1 MNVEDATPARLLVVD
16 DQPDN
21 RNVLNRFFSRRG
33 FEIVE
38 AADGATALRLIAT
51 QSFDAVLLDIVM
63 PGMNG
68 FEVLKAIRLSHSP
81 SNLPVIMVTAKVD
94 TEDVVEALQLG
105 ANDYVTKP
113 INFSI
118 ANARLQNQ
126 LARKQAEHRLAD
138 HVQKLEATNHRLE
151 KEIAERKQSEERVR
165 YMAQH
170 DALTGLSNRAHF
182 RDHLIRALG
191 RMDEDG
197 GGLALLFIDLDHFK
211 LINDTLGHR
220 VGDLLLIAIG
230 ERLKN
235 AVGKS
240 DSVARLGGDEFA
252 VIHIVKGRP
261 EQAGQLADQIMDAL
275 ERPYDIEGHRLGL
288 GCSIGIALAPD
299 DSCDPDVLLSNA
311 DLALYRAKAEGRGI
325 RRSFLPE
332 MNTRAQ
338 ARRTLESDLRNALHA
353 GQFELHYQPVCNLLS
368 GCISGLEALLRWRH
382 PERGLIPPVDFIPLA
397 EEIGLITPLGDWVL
411 REACN
416 AARQWPEQVSLAVN
430 LSAVQ
435 LRTGNIVQNVVNALA
450 MTGLCPKRLELEITE
465 TTLLDDNQNTMHALH
480 QLQSMGTRI
489 VMDDFGTGYSS
500 LSYLRKFPFDKIKID
515 RSFVREL
522 PADNDG
528 SAIVRSIIHLANNI
542 GMPTTAE
549 GVETEEQRA
558 YLQSEGC
565 SEAQGFLISRPLPSA
580 QLRALFANV
589 AGVRRV
595 A

>member
-1 MNVEDATPARLLVVD
+1 MNEEEAAPARLLVVD

-51 QSFDAVLLDIVM
+51 QGFDAVLLDIVM

-68 FEVLKAIRLSHSP
+68 FEVLKAIRASHSP
-81 SNLPVIMVTAKVD
+81 SHLPVIMVTAKVD
-94 TEDVVEALQLG
+94 TEDVVEALNLG

-118 ANARLQNQ
+118 AQARLQNQ
-126 LARKQAEHRLAD
+126 LARKRAESRLAD
-138 HVQKLEATNHRLE
+138 HVQKLEATNYRLE
-151 KEIAERKQSEERVR
+151 NEISERKQSEERVR

-235 AVGKS
+235 SVDKTDA
-240 DSVARLGGDEFA
+240 VARLGGDEFA
-252 VIHIVKGRP
+252 VIHNLKGRP
-261 EQAGQLADQIMDAL
+261 ETAGLLADSIMQAV
-275 ERPYDIEGHRLGL
+275 EQPYHVEGHRMGV

-299 DSCDPDVLLSNA
+299 DGRDPDVLLSNA
-311 DLALYRAKAEGRGI
+311 DLALYRAKAEGRGV
-325 RRSFLPE
+325 RRSFEPE
-332 MNTRAQ
+332 MNARAQ
-338 ARRTLESDLRNALHA
+338 ARRTLEFDLRHALQA
-353 GQFELHYQPVCNLLS
+353 GQFELYYQPVCELS
-368 GCISGLEALLRWRH
+368 SGRISGLEALLRWRH
-382 PERGLIPPVDFIPLA
+382 PQRGMIPPVEFIPFA

-416 AARQWPEQVSLAVN
+416 SATQWPEPVRLAVN

-435 LRTGNIVQNVVNALA
+435 LRAGNIVPNVVNALA
-450 MTGLCPKRLELEITE
+450 MSGLCPQRLELEITE
-465 TTLLDDNQNTMHALH
+465 TTLLDDNPNTMQALH
-480 QLQSMGTRI
+480 QLQSMGARI

-515 RSFVREL
+515 RSFIREL
-522 PADNDG
+522 PADNG
-528 SAIVRSIIHLANNI
+528 GRAIVRSIIHLANSI

-549 GVETEEQRA
+549 GVETEAQRA
-558 YLQSEGC
+558 YLESEGC
-565 SEAQGFLISRPLPSA
+565 TEAQGFLISRPLPSA
-580 QLRALFANV
+580 KLDELFAKV
-589 AGVRRV
+589 EGVRRV